1 MPTVSRRV
9 WDTFVAALHLG
20 LTSFG
25 GPIAHIGYFRKK
37 YVEQLRWVND
47 NQFAELNALCQMLP
61 GPSSSQLG
69 IGIGM
74 MRAGWLGGIAA
85 WLGFTLPSACLL
97 VAFAL
102 GLGRLPDVAPGWL
115 QGLKLVAVPI
125 ICQALWGMSKQ
136 LTPDPARV
144 TIAVAAAAGALFAP
158 GMYGQL
164 AIILIS
170 LIVGVL
176 LFRER
181 DDGVQHAHAA
191 YPSQVSQQA
200 ARSHRMAA
208 LFLLAVFFALFLM
221 LPWLKTVSFQVITQ
235 LSDIMYRTG
244 ALVFGGGH
252 VVLPLLK
259 EELAHAGWLNDSV
272 LLAGYGAAQAVPGP
286 LFTFAAFI
294 GASLAPGWTGIGYA
308 CIATLFIFLPSYLLI
323 GAALPYLERLR
334 QWRGV
339 RAALKGVN
347 AAVVGLLL
355 AALYNPVWVTS
366 VHGPVHFTI
375 ILIGALLLITWK
387 LPPWAVVAACAIL
400 GGWLL

>member
-1 MPTVSRRV
+1 MPSASRRV

-37 YVEQLRWVND
+37 YVEQLRWIND

-74 MRAGWLGGIAA
+74 IRAGWLGGIAA
-85 WLGFTLPSACLL
+85 WLGFTTPSACLL
-97 VAFAL
+97 IAFAL
-102 GLGRLPDVAPGWL
+102 GLGWLPDDTPGWL

-125 ICQALWGMSKQ
+125 IFQALWGMSKQ

-144 TIAVAAAAGALFAP
+144 TIAIAAAAGALFVP

-176 LFRER
+176 LFRKH
-181 DDGVQHAHAA
+181 DDNGQQEIAA
-191 YPSQVSQQA
+191 TPSQA
-200 ARSHRMAA
+200 TEPANHLRRTAA
-208 LFLLAVFFALFLM
+208 LFLLAAFFALFLV
-221 LPWLKTVSFQVITQ
+221 LPWLKTASFQVITQ
-235 LSDIMYRTG
+235 LSDMMYRTG
-244 ALVFGGGH
+244 SLVFGGGH

-259 EELAHAGWLNDSV
+259 QELAHAGWLNESI

-294 GASLAPGWTGIGYA
+294 GASLAPGWLGIGFA

-323 GAALPYLERLR
+323 GATLPYLDRLR

-355 AALYNPVWVTS
+355 AALYNPVWITS

-375 ILIGALLLITWK
+375 ILIGTLLLITWK
-387 LPPWAVVAACAIL
+387 LPPWVVVLTCAIL
-400 GGWLL
+400 GGMML